1 MLASRRLLGQLNL
14 QKKITL
20 LLVIFIMIPLTL
32 FGYLIYQSSNKF
44 VAERTADET
53 NQVLQLVTQ
62 NADRMLIE
70 YENQL
75 MSIYDDE
82 EAIVQLSGMQS
93 FNAAEGQQTEETMNR
108 FLRNFLIGKN
118 DLESVY
124 MFSEDRVFFA
134 DYKGSEYFQELFGN
148 HPEWQEAV
156 INGNGRAV
164 WMPTY
169 ELQPNRY
176 LSETTRYFSV
186 GMQVRNVADV
196 MQTLGTIF
204 VNVKLSALSELVEDI
219 RVSPRG
225 TLLITDGDGHVIWH
239 RNEGAF
245 NQTLNGLPFYEQ
257 MVGNRKDSLPVQL
270 NGESFQMNYVRSDYN
285 GWYYV
290 SFIPYTDLSEQSKDL
305 RQFLIVT
312 VVAFGASV
320 LLLAISVTLFV
331 TRPIRQMALAM
342 KQVHKENAD
351 LQLPAVTEDEIGL
364 LQTAFNSMRRRMN
377 ELIQEV
383 RIVSEK
389 EKEAEVRALQAQIN
403 PHFVYNS
410 LDTINW
416 MAIDRRQ
423 TDISSMI
430 TALSDIMRYAIR
442 PGEYWISL
450 SEELK
455 WARNYAYLQKMRFED
470 RFEVIFDAA
479 PELLDKKVPRLF
491 LQPYL
496 ENAILHGMENIDS
509 GGLIQVTVTSDEQTG
524 GLRIVVSDNGS
535 GIPEELM
542 NDIAQR
548 RSLGIG
554 LYNLDDRMKL
564 SFGSAYGVTIDSK
577 PGEGTSITI
586 ILPLTDSEK
595 RLTEE

>member
-1 MLASRRLLGQLNL
+1 MQARRRLLGQLNL

-20 LLVIFIMIPLTL
+20 LLVLFILVPLTL
-32 FGYLIYQSSNKF
+32 FGYLIYQRSNDF
-44 VAERTADET
+44 VAERTAKET
-53 NQVLQLVTQ
+53 NQVLHLVSQ
-62 NADRMLIE
+62 NSDRMLSE
-70 YENQL
+70 YEKQL
-75 MSIYDDE
+75 MSIYENE

-93 FNAAEGQQTEETMNR
+93 FDTTEGRQTEETMNR
-108 FLRNFLIGKN
+108 FLRNFLIGKS

-124 MFSEDRVFFA
+124 LFSEDRVFFA
-134 DYKGSEYFQELFGN
+134 DYKGSEYFQELFRQ
-148 HPEWQEAV
+148 HPDWQESV
-156 INGNGRAV
+156 IDGNGRAV
-164 WMPTY
+164 WIPTY

-196 MQTLGTIF
+196 MQTLGTIY

-225 TLLITDGDGHVIWH
+225 MLLITDGDGHVIWH
-239 RNEGAF
+239 RNDGTY
-245 NQTLNGLPFYEQ
+245 NQTLNGLPFYEH
-257 MVGNRKDSLPVQL
+257 MKANREDSLQVQL
-270 NGESFQMNYVRSDYN
+270 NGEAFQMNYVRSNYN

-290 SFIPYTDLSEQSKDL
+290 SFIPHTDLSEQSKEL

-312 VVAFGASV
+312 IVAFGASV
-320 LLLAISVTLFV
+320 LLLAVSVTLFV
-331 TRPIRQMALAM
+331 TRPIRKMALAM

-364 LQTAFNSMRRRMN
+364 LQTAFNTMRRRMN

-416 MAIDRRQ
+416 MAIDRKQ
-423 TDISSMI
+423 HDISSMI

-470 RFEVIFDAA
+470 RFEIVFDAD
-479 PELLDKKVPRLF
+479 PDLLDKKVPRLF

-496 ENAILHGMENIDS
+496 ENAILHGMEHIDS
-509 GGLIQVTVTSDEQTG
+509 GGLIQVTVTADEETG
-524 GLRIVVSDNGS
+524 GLRVVVKDNGS
-535 GIPEELM
+535 GIPEDLM
-542 NDIAQR
+542 NDISQR

-577 PGEGTSITI
+577 PGEGTSVTI

-595 RLTEE
+595 STNEE